1 MHSADDVLKSL
12 LSLLEKEIQKITID
26 IWFSDAAAVE
36 LRQDCFIIRTTTPY
50 KKEIIT
56 TRYGELVKKTLG
68 QIFSAD
74 MDFIVLDADEP
85 IPGEEGGAGAS
96 ASLPHIPKFTFDDF
110 IVGSSNR
117 FAHAAALAVAKN
129 PARAYNPL
137 FIYGGS
143 GLGKTHLMKAISN
156 TIRGDRPHFRVLY
169 LKCEDFTNEMIASL
183 QKGSEGMEEFRS
195 KYNVADVLLIDD
207 IQFIAGK
214 EQTQIEFFNTFN
226 TLYDAHKQIVLT
238 SDRPPREIYTL
249 DKRIQS
255 RFEMGLLADIQPPDY
270 ETKIAILKQKCEIIN
285 LNVSDTLLKYIATNA
300 TANVRQ
306 LEGILNHL
314 KADHDLEGGEVTMD
328 TVRRAIKDIL
338 IGTGTKPTPSL
349 IIEEVSKYYN
359 INPDR
364 IKVANRSK
372 DIVMPRQIASY
383 ILQQLTDLSLK
394 EIGSELGGQHYT
406 TVISS
411 INKIKSEMRDNP
423 EVANIVKDLISNLSD
438 ADASI

>member
-1 MHSADDVLKSL
+1 MNSADDVLKSL
-12 LSLLEKEIQKITID
+12 LTLMEKEIQKITID
-26 IWFSDAAAVE
+26 IWFSDASAVD

-50 KKEIIT
+50 KKEIIL
-56 TRYGELVKKTLG
+56 TRYGDLVRKTLS

-74 MDFIVLDADEP
+74 MDFLVLDADEP
-85 IPGEEGGAGAS
+85 VPGEENAPQSGDN
-96 ASLPHIPKFTFDDF
+96 LPHVPKFTFDDF

-129 PARAYNPL
+129 PARVYNPL

-156 TIRGDRPHFRVLY
+156 TVQSDQPHFRVLY
-169 LKCEDFTNEMIASL
+169 LKSDDFTNDLVSSL
-183 QKGSEGMEEFRS
+183 QKGNMEEFRN
-195 KYNVADVLLIDD
+195 KYNLVDVLLIDD

-270 ETKIAILKQKCEIIN
+270 ETKIAILKQKCSLIH
-285 LNVSDTLLKYIATNA
+285 LDVPDSLLKYIATNA

-314 KADHDLEGGEVTMD
+314 KADHDLEGGEVSME

-349 IIEEVSKYYN
+349 IIEEVCKYYN
-359 INPDR
+359 IKPDR
-364 IKVANRSK
+364 IRVKNQSK
-372 DIVMPRQIASY
+372 DVVMPRQIACY

-394 EIGSELGGQHYT
+394 EIGQEFGGQHHT
-406 TVISS
+406 TVINS
-411 INKIKSEMRDNP
+411 INKIKTEMRDNP
-423 EVANIVKDLISNLSD
+423 EIANIVKDLISNLSD
-438 ADASI
+438 AEAST

>member
-1 MHSADDVLKSL
+1 
-12 LSLLEKEIQKITID
+12 
-26 IWFSDAAAVE
+26 
-36 LRQDCFIIRTTTPY
+36 
-50 KKEIIT
+50 
-56 TRYGELVKKTLG
+56 
-68 QIFSAD
+68 

-85 IPGEEGGAGAS
+85 VPGDAAAPAANS
-96 ASLPHIPKFTFDDF
+96 SLPHVPKFTFDDF

-129 PARAYNPL
+129 PARVYNPL

-156 TIRGDRPHFRVLY
+156 TVQLDQPHFRVLY
-169 LKCEDFTNEMIASL
+169 LKSDDFTNDLVSSL
-183 QKGSEGMEEFRS
+183 QKGSMEEFRN
-195 KYNVADVLLIDD
+195 KYNLVDVLLIDD

-270 ETKIAILKQKCEIIN
+270 ETKIAILKQKCDLIN
-285 LNVSDTLLKYIATNA
+285 LDVSDTLLKYIATNA

-314 KADHDLEGGEVTMD
+314 KADHDLEGGDVNMD

-349 IIEEVSKYYN
+349 IIEEVCKYYN
-359 INPDR
+359 IKPDR
-364 IKVANRSK
+364 IRVKNQSK
-372 DIVMPRQIASY
+372 DIVMPRQIACY

-394 EIGSELGGQHYT
+394 EIGMEFGGQHHT
-406 TVISS
+406 TVINS
-411 INKIKSEMRDNP
+411 IKTEMRDNP
-423 EVANIVKDLISNLSD
+423 EIANIVKDLISNLSD
-438 ADASI
+438 AESST

>member
-1 MHSADDVLKSL
+1 MHSADDVLTML
-12 LSLLEKEIQKITID
+12 LSLLEKEISKLSLD
-26 IWFSDAAAVE
+26 IWFADAKAVE
-36 LRQDCFIIRTTTPY
+36 LRQDCFIIRTDSTF
-50 KKEIIT
+50 KKETIIT
-56 TRYGELVKKTLG
+56 RYSDAVCKALE
-68 QIFSAD
+68 QMFSAK
-74 MDFIVLDADEP
+74 MDFIVLDETDP
-85 IPGEEGGAGAS
+85 IPGVENAPATQANES
-96 ASLPHIPKFTFDDF
+96 KFTFEDF
-110 IVGSSNR
+110 IVGPSNR

-156 TIRGDRPHFRVLY
+156 TIRSEHPNFRIMY
-169 LKCEDFTNEMIASL
+169 LKSEDFTNELIAAL
-183 QKGSEGMEEFRS
+183 AKGSAGMEEFRN
-195 KYNVADVLLIDD
+195 KYNILDVLLLDD
-207 IQFIAGK
+207 IQFIGGK
-214 EQTQIEFFNTFN
+214 EQTQMEFFNTFN

-270 ETKIAILKQKCEIIN
+270 ETKIAILNMKASNIG
-285 LNVSDTLLKYIATNA
+285 LNIPDTVTKYIATNA
-300 TANVRQ
+300 TSNVRQ

-314 KADHDLEGGEVTMD
+314 KAEHDLEGGDITMD

-338 IGTGTKPTPSL
+338 IGAGSKPTPSL
-349 IIEEVSKYYN
+349 IIEEISKFYN

-372 DIVMPRQIASY
+372 DVVVPRQVCSY

-406 TVISS
+406 TVINS
-411 INKIKSEMRDNP
+411 ITKVKNEMRDNP
-423 EVANIVKDLISNLSD
+423 EFANTVKDLISNLSD
-438 ADASI
+438 GEGN